1 MKTLKTTFLSTAA
14 LAFGAT
20 LLLAPNA
27 TTAEEKTKLSNA
39 DERFIQD
46 EAAAGGHLVKLAELA
61 SEKAKRGDVKT
72 FAGMIVTDHTKANA
86 ELATLAARKGVEL
99 SSEPVAKY
107 GDMQDELKRTSA
119 ADFDGEFL
127 SMVVSTHEKCL
138 KNFKEASTDAADA
151 DLKTW
156 AAKMVPGLQT
166 HLARAEELN
175 SVSTTKSRSE
185 STGNSAAEPDNTARN
200 MRDRDT
206 TTLTPL
212 DQGNNKADIETTA
225 KIRREIVDLEGLSVN
240 AQNVK
245 IITNEGRVTLR
256 GPVDSAEE
264 KRLVGEI
271 ATRIATAVLTDNQ
284 LEVRSPSASN

>member
-1 MKTLKTTFLSTAA
+1 MKTRHLSLFSTAA

-20 LLLAPNA
+20 LLLAPNTKA
-27 TTAEEKTKLSNA
+27 ADEKTKLNNA

-46 EAAAGGHLVKLAELA
+46 EAAAGGYLVKLAKLA
-61 SEKAKRGDVKT
+61 SEKAKREDVKV
-72 FAGMIVTDHTKANA
+72 FAGMLAADHTKANA
-86 ELATLAARKGVEL
+86 ELATLAASKGVEL
-99 SSEPVAKY
+99 SSEPIAKY
-107 GDMQDELKRTSA
+107 GDMQDKLERTSG

-127 SMVVSTHEKCL
+127 SMVVSAHEKCL
-138 KNFKEASTDAADA
+138 KNFKEASTDAADV
-151 DLKTW
+151 DLKAW
-156 AAKMVPGLQT
+156 AATMVPGLQA
-166 HLARAEELN
+166 HLEKAEELN
-175 SVSTTKSRSE
+175 SVKTTKTRSE
-185 STGNSAAEPDNTARN
+185 STGKAATEPDNTARN

-206 TTLTPL
+206 ATLTPL
-212 DQGNNKADIETTA
+212 DQGNGKADIDTTA

-271 ATRIATAVLTDNQ
+271 ATRIATSERTDNQ
-284 LEVRSPSASN
+284 LEVRGPSAAN